1 MIVNRVSRLLGER
14 RKSVA
19 DLARGIDV
27 AYSTAYALYRG
38 SVTRIELET
47 LDRLCRYFGVTPAE
61 IFEYTPGEVNID
73 THEEAA

>member
-14 RKSVA
+14 RESVA
-19 DLARGIDV
+19 DLARATGI

-38 SVTRIELET
+38 TVTRIELET
-47 LDRLCRYFGVTPAE
+47 LDRLCRYFDVTPAE
-61 IFEYTPGEVNID
+61 VFEYTPDESAAD